1 MFADHD
7 EEIAEGLVLQEA
19 TIADLAAAMSDG
31 RLTAAAL
38 TGRYLDRIGRLD
50 RTGPALRSV
59 IEVNPDA
66 VEIAA
71 QLDRERR
78 ERGPRGPLHG
88 VPVLLKDNIDT
99 HDRMQTTAGSL
110 ALVGEPAPHD
120 ATVAARLRQ
129 AGAVI
134 LGKANLSEW
143 ANFRSDHSSSGW
155 SGRGGQCRNPF
166 VLDRNPCGSSSGSA
180 AAVSAN
186 LCAAALGTETDGSIV
201 CPSSANGVVG
211 IKPTVGL
218 VSRAGVVPVSHSQ
231 DTAGPH
237 GRTVAD
243 AAAVL
248 GALVGEDPRDRYTAA
263 GAGLSHGDYTRF
275 LAADGLRGARIGVAR
290 TSGFGRAPKVDAVM
304 EEAIRAIRE
313 AGATVVDPADI
324 PTQAQLGGQNETTVL
339 LFDFKQDLAAYLT
352 GRTGVPIRTLADAI
366 EFNRSHAAEELA
378 WFGQERFEQA
388 EATTDLAD
396 PRYVEALTQGHALS
410 REQGIDAVLAE
421 HRLDALVAPTGG
433 PAWVI
438 DLVDGDRFTTGSST
452 ASAQAGYPIVTVPA
466 GFSYGL
472 PVGIS
477 FIGAAWSEP
486 TLIRLAYA
494 FERCTRVRRRPGFAA
509 TIELPAGTI

>member
-1 MFADHD
+1 
-7 EEIAEGLVLQEA
+7 
-19 TIADLAAAMSDG
+19 
-31 RLTAAAL
+31 
-38 TGRYLDRIGRLD
+38 
-50 RTGPALRSV
+50 
-59 IEVNPDA
+59 
-66 VEIAA
+66 
-71 QLDRERR
+71 
-78 ERGPRGPLHG
+78 

-99 HDRMQTTAGSL
+99 HDRMQTSAGSL

-143 ANFRSDHSSSGW
+143 ANFRSNHSSSGW
-155 SGRGGQCRNPF
+155 SGRGGQCRNPY

-201 CPSSANGVVG
+201 CPSSASGVVG

-231 DTAGPH
+231 DTVGPH

-248 GALVGEDPRDRYTAA
+248 GALVGEDARDTYTAA

-275 LAADGLRGARIGVAR
+275 LVADGLRGARIGVAR

-339 LFDFKQDLAAYLT
+339 LYDFKQDLAAYLT

-366 EFNRSHAAEELA
+366 AFNRSHAAEELA

-388 EATTDLAD
+388 EATTDLTD
-396 PRYVEALTQGHALS
+396 PRYVEALTQGRALS

-466 GFSYGL
+466 GFSYDL

-494 FERCTRVRRRPGFAA
+494 FEQCTRVRRRPGFAA
-509 TIELPAGTI
+509 TIELPAGAAG